1 MLYGTYSKSSEGAA
15 VTHVNRGSIPERAR
29 ELAALDRIDYADCFS
44 IAVSAKHSP
53 EEWVRLAADEMPA
66 LFSVVRVAHR
76 ALGLHLAR
84 ADSPEHVIGW
94 DVLRSDQNEAVL
106 GNAGMLGT
114 PRIVGLTSQ
123 GQVTI
128 ATLIK
133 LNGPIGRTMW
143 AAAAPVHRAVARY
156 VLSRLPT
163 LAPHHT

>member
-1 MLYGTYSKSSEGAA
+1 MMTP
-15 VTHVNRGSIPERAR
+15 VNRGDIPQRAR

-44 IAVSAKHSP
+44 VELSGERSP
-53 EEWVRLAADEMPA
+53 EEWVRLAADGMPA

-76 ALGLHLAR
+76 ALGLHLGP
-84 ADSPEHVIGW
+84 ADSPDHVIGW
-94 DVLRSDQNEAVL
+94 DVLRSDQYEAVL

-133 LNGPIGRTMW
+133 LNGLIGRTMW
-143 AAAAPVHRAVARY
+143 AAAAPLHRAVARY

-163 LAPHHT
+163 LAAHPT